1 MVQQYLDRGY
11 QGYLMTMKFNQ
22 LSGNEQQKNH
32 QMQASIE
39 GMYASLL
46 TRMVRKPRKYLSENP
61 ILIACPDW
69 PVWKHDKVTL
79 SEVIT
84 NDGLHYHGILL
95 VPPQSR
101 LKTSVQ
107 QHFGE
112 QQDYYCRDGILRRI
126 DVRPFV
132 DADAPAV
139 TDYVLKGLKTGRL
152 PDDENLLLLPNPQ
165 LRKRPYLGKLAVG

>member
-84 NDGLHYHGILL
+84 NDGQPWHTPG
-95 VPPQSR
+95 P
-101 LKTSVQ
+101 TSVQ
-107 QHFGE
+107 
-112 QQDYYCRDGILRRI
+112 I
-126 DVRPFV
+126 
-132 DADAPAV
+132 
-139 TDYVLKGLKTGRL
+139 
-152 PDDENLLLLPNPQ
+152 ENIGSAAF
-165 LRKRPYLGKLAVG
+165 R